1 MTLGCNIMNKLIQAK
16 LQEPL
21 KSYIELTHHSFTASN
36 NKINVILDLKKP
48 EKKQA
53 YAKTDRKLPV
63 VIPACTEMTVRTT
76 TTKTKYPFEALVE
89 SNPRGL
95 PAGLI
100 ISPSF
105 QIVEDGQVC
114 VQVSNYTEED
124 IYIPR
129 NQKLAKVTLAEE
141 VIPEYEMGVDNTG
154 KKIVYLQEQHAESTS
169 TDIPAIDLGDLF

>member
-16 LQEPL
+16 LQESL
-21 KSYIELTHHSFTASN
+21 KSYIELTHHSITANN
-36 NKINVILDLKKP
+36 NKINVILDSKKP
-48 EKKQA
+48 DKKQA

-63 VIPACTEMTVRTT
+63 VIPTCTEMTVRT

-114 VQVSNYTEED
+114 VQVSNYTERD

-141 VIPEYEMGVDNTG
+141 VIPEYEMGCQYWKEN
-154 KKIVYLQEQHAESTS
+154 S
-169 TDIPAIDLGDLF
+169 LFAGTTC